1 MRSEVT
7 LADPDSDSDNF
18 SVEFEVESIASDDYN
33 EDDASVSADDQVSA
47 FSSQT
52 PNSYFQKRHGV
63 IYFYVFPS
71 IFINSV
77 TG

>member
-33 EDDASVSADDQVSA
+33 EDDASVSADDQVSE
-47 FSSQT
+47 FSWQT
-52 PNSYFQKRHGV
+52 LNSYFQKRHNV
-63 IYFYVFPS
+63 FDFYVFPT

-77 TG
+77 IG

>member
-33 EDDASVSADDQVSA
+33 EDDASVSADDQVSE
-47 FSSQT
+47 FRQT
-52 PNSYFQKRHGV
+52 LDSYFQKRPG
-63 IYFYVFPS
+63 IFYFDIIPLDLY
-71 IFINSV
+71 
-77 TG
+77 

>member
-33 EDDASVSADDQVSA
+33 EDDASVSADDQVSE
-47 FSSQT
+47 FRQT
-52 PNSYFQKRHGV
+52 LDSYFQKRHGV
-63 IYFYVFPS
+63 LYFDIIPLDLY
-71 IFINSV
+71 
-77 TG
+77 

>member
-33 EDDASVSADDQVSA
+33 EDDASVSADDQVSE
-47 FSSQT
+47 FSRQT
-52 PNSYFQKRHGV
+52 LDSYFQKRHGV
-63 IYFYVFPS
+63 LYFDIIPLDLY
-71 IFINSV
+71 
-77 TG
+77 